1 MNETSICKY
10 FKTCGNCQFLDKEYS
25 ETLKFKRDLVY
36 KNFHNNGFDI
46 NINNIIQAEENF
58 HYRNKMIISY
68 KFQHGKL
75 ISGFYQENS
84 HQVVDISFCV
94 MHSSIQNEILKQL
107 KKIFDDLKIRAYDE
121 DTKRG
126 LLRYVLLRE
135 AFFTK
140 EILITIVTSSDI
152 FPSRSEVIKRIRD
165 ISPRIKTII
174 QNINPRK
181 TSIVLGEKEK
191 ILFGQGFIIDKLG
204 DFSFRI
210 TSKSFYQVNPLQT
223 LKLYSQIR
231 ELASFQ
237 GYETIIDAYSGVGT
251 IGMFLSNDVREV
263 VCVENNK
270 QAVSAAILN
279 AKINQIKNI
288 TFICDDATHY
298 LKKLSQT
305 SARIDAIIMDPPRSG
320 STVEFLK
327 AIIHFKPS
335 KIIYV
340 SCNPETLVRDLKELK
355 TAYQISNVVCVDMF
369 CWTNHVETVVLLSH
383 KSSEKHINVKVDFD
397 TNEGKK
403 FLDEVIDAVDSRKQP
418 ERASYPEIKEY
429 VLNKYN
435 VKVSTLNIAQTKAK
449 YGIIEREC
457 YNKPKDDNSRQ
468 PKCTKEKE
476 DMIVDALKHFKMI

>member
-288 TFICDDATHY
+288 TFICVDATHY

-369 CWTNHVETVVLLSH
+369 CWTNHVETLVVLSKKSASH
-383 KSSEKHINVKVDFD
+383 IVVDVEFG
-397 TNEGKK
+397 EGEGQISLKEAKK
-403 FLDEVIDAVDSRKQP
+403 NAEEQ
-418 ERASYPEIKEY
+418 
-429 VLNKYN
+429 
-435 VKVSTLNIAQTKAK
+435 
-449 YGIIEREC
+449 
-457 YNKPKDDNSRQ
+457 KPKKKTTYKDIQRYVEENYGFKVHTAYIAEVKRELGLPMYDAPNAVEELKRPRSH
-468 PKCTKEKE
+468 PTKQMTVAIKA
-476 DMIVDALKHFKMI
+476 ALKHFEII

>member
-1 MNETSICKY
+1 M
-10 FKTCGNCQFLDKEYS
+10 
-25 ETLKFKRDLVY
+25 
-36 KNFHNNGFDI
+36 
-46 NINNIIQAEENF
+46 
-58 HYRNKMIISY
+58 
-68 KFQHGKL
+68 
-75 ISGFYQENS
+75 
-84 HQVVDISFCV
+84 
-94 MHSSIQNEILKQL
+94 
-107 KKIFDDLKIRAYDE
+107 
-121 DTKRG
+121 
-126 LLRYVLLRE
+126 
-135 AFFTK
+135 
-140 EILITIVTSSDI
+140 
-152 FPSRSEVIKRIRD
+152 
-165 ISPRIKTII
+165 
-174 QNINPRK
+174 
-181 TSIVLGEKEK
+181 GEKEK

-355 TAYQISNVVCVDMF
+355 TAYQISKVVCVDMF
-369 CWTNHVETVVLLSH
+369 CWTNHVETVVLMQ
-383 KSSEKHINVKVDFD
+383 KI
-397 TNEGKK
+397 
-403 FLDEVIDAVDSRKQP
+403 
-418 ERASYPEIKEY
+418 
-429 VLNKYN
+429 
-435 VKVSTLNIAQTKAK
+435 
-449 YGIIEREC
+449 
-457 YNKPKDDNSRQ
+457 
-468 PKCTKEKE
+468 
-476 DMIVDALKHFKMI
+476 

>member
-369 CWTNHVETVVLLSH
+369 CWTNHVETIVLLCL
-383 KSSEKHINVKVDFD
+383 KEP
-397 TNEGKK
+397 KK
-403 FLDEVIDAVDSRKQP
+403 
-418 ERASYPEIKEY
+418 
-429 VLNKYN
+429 
-435 VKVSTLNIAQTKAK
+435 
-449 YGIIEREC
+449 
-457 YNKPKDDNSRQ
+457 
-468 PKCTKEKE
+468 
-476 DMIVDALKHFKMI
+476 

>member
-1 MNETSICKY
+1 MRMNMNETSICKY

-68 KFQHGKL
+68 KL

-305 SARIDAIIMDPPRSG
+305 SARIDAIIMDPPSYGRGPGGEVWKLEEQLYSLVTLCKQVLSDNPLFFILNSYTTGLSPAVMEYLLGVLLQKDFGGKVSSDEIGLKVSDTGLVLPCG
-320 STVEFLK
+320 ST
-327 AIIHFKPS
+327 AI
-335 KIIYV
+335 
-340 SCNPETLVRDLKELK
+340 
-355 TAYQISNVVCVDMF
+355 
-369 CWTNHVETVVLLSH
+369 W
-383 KSSEKHINVKVDFD
+383 EK
-397 TNEGKK
+397 
-403 FLDEVIDAVDSRKQP
+403 
-418 ERASYPEIKEY
+418 
-429 VLNKYN
+429 
-435 VKVSTLNIAQTKAK
+435 
-449 YGIIEREC
+449 
-457 YNKPKDDNSRQ
+457 
-468 PKCTKEKE
+468 
-476 DMIVDALKHFKMI
+476 